1 MHDNTRATCCVS
13 GPFRLSQDLL
23 NIAPKRAN
31 WDLKRDMDKRMKK
44 LERRTVECYAVL
56 FRESPEL
63 CRGVGCMEA
72 PGRCWAMAPRS
83 AKRRQTDTAAS
94 RYIDSKKRHIV
105 SRRGIEG

>member
-1 MHDNTRATCCVS
+1 MHDNTRATCCVP

-56 FRESPEL
+56 FRESP
-63 CRGVGCMEA
+63 R
-72 PGRCWAMAPRS
+72 
-83 AKRRQTDTAAS
+83 
-94 RYIDSKKRHIV
+94 IV
-105 SRRGIEG
+105 PRRGLHGGAWEVLGDGAEKRETSADRHCGIAIH